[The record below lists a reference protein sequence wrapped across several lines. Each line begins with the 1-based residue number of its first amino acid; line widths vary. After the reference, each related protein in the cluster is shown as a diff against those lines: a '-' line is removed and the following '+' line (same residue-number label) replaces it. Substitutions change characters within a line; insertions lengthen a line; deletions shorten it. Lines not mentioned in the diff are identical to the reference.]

1 MKLLYIILGALA
13 LVIVWVLWIT
23 GHPRRSDLL
32 PPDEAAQLD
41 ALLDP
46 LYTSGQPL
54 PGNSIE
60 TYTSLLSMYGR
71 LLDDIAA
78 ARHHVHVQF
87 FKFEDDATGRHV
99 GQALSD
105 RAAAGVEVRLMYDDL
120 VCRPWRPLYRDL
132 RRQGVQTAGFRPV
145 RLPVPLKDDYY
156 RNHRKAIVIDGR
168 VAYIGGLNI
177 ADRYLHGLSWGC
189 WRDTMI
195 RIEGPAAT
203 AVQRCFLAD
212 WRYSTGQ
219 LLASPAYFPRLSP
232 VGALPVRI
240 IASGPIGNGP
250 AIMHFTAELL
260 NRAERYVWFESPYFI
275 PPDDIRHT
283 LLAAAR
289 RGVDVRIILPPR
301 SDRGE
306 TTQLASKSYFAEA
319 LSAGVSFAL
328 YQPGYMHSKIIVSD
342 DRVGMVGSCNL
353 DPRSHLLCQEVAA
366 VVEDGEFARQLKA
379 AFLADEAESTCIDP
393 AEWAARPCRERAAE
407 ALMHTV
413 APLL

>member
-13 LVIVWVLWIT
+13 LVIVWVLWVT

-60 TYTSLLSMYGR
+60 IYTSLQSMYGR

-78 ARHHVHVQF
+78 ARHHVHAQF

-105 RAAAGVEVRLMYDDL
+105 RAAAGVEARLMYDDF

-132 RRQGVQTAGFRPV
+132 RRQGVQTAGFRPI
-145 RLPVPLKDDYY
+145 RLPVPFKDDYY
-156 RNHRKAIVIDGR
+156 RNHRKAVVIDGR

-250 AIMHFTAELL
+250 AIMHFTAALL
-260 NRAERYVWFESPYFI
+260 DRAERYVWFESPYFI
-275 PPDDIRHT
+275 PPDDIRHS

-301 SDRGE
+301 GDRGE

-319 LSAGVSFAL
+319 LAAGVSFAL
-328 YQPGYMHSKIIVSD
+328 YRPGYMHSKIIVSD
-342 DRVGMVGSCNL
+342 DRVGVVGSCNI
-353 DPRSHLLCQEVAA
+353 DPRSYLLCEEVAA
-366 VVEDGEFARQLKA
+366 VVENRDYTLQLKDI
-379 AFLADEAESTCIDP
+379 FLADAAQSTPVDP
-393 AEWAARPCRERAAE
+393 LQWQHRPRRQKLQEQASRLIASQ
-407 ALMHTV
+407 L
-413 APLL
+413 